1 MRLVVS
7 VFASAFTL
15 ASLGASLPALSQA
28 WPTKVVR
35 VVVPHTAGAP
45 FDAELRQFAQS
56 MSQTFGQPFV
66 LENRDGADGAIGAEA
81 CARSPA
87 DGHTLCA
94 TTSSVI
100 TLNPLVHAK
109 LPYDPE
115 KDFTPIVQVGVLN
128 SAVIA
133 HPSLPANNFR
143 ELIALAKAK
152 PDSITFATMGS
163 TSFGTL
169 LVGWLKAKNGIA
181 LYQVPYK
188 NATQAMTAA
197 LGGEVQT
204 TTYALGQIVP
214 MVKAGKLK
222 ALAIVSSKR
231 SAFLPDVPTLA
242 EEGLDMPIPR
252 NWIGLFAPTG
262 TSREVVNRVNAE
274 VVKVIASPGFRDKFM
289 SARGIEP
296 DEFTAQPADSFA
308 AFLKKDREE
317 YTTIVNAI
325 GLKRQ

>member
-1 MRLVVS
+1 MR
-7 VFASAFTL
+7 FFMAAL
-15 ASLGASLPALSQA
+15 ALGSLPVGVPALAQN
-28 WPTKVVR
+28 WPSKMVR
-35 VVVPHTAGAP
+35 IVVPHTAGAP
-45 FDAELRQFAQS
+45 FDGELRQFAQS
-56 MSQTFGQPFV
+56 MSQSFGQPFV

-81 CARSPA
+81 CAKSAA
-87 DGHTLCA
+87 DGYTLCA

-115 KDFTPIVQVGVLN
+115 KDFTPIVHVGVLN

-143 ELIALAKAK
+143 ELVALAKAK
-152 PDSITFATMGS
+152 PDSISFATMGS

-169 LVGWLKAKNGIA
+169 LVGWLKAKNGVS

-188 NATQAMTAA
+188 NATQGMTAA

-222 ALAIVSSKR
+222 ALAVVSSKR

-242 EEGLDMPIPR
+242 EEGLDMPLPR
-252 NWIGLFAPTG
+252 NWIGMFAPTG
-262 TSREVVNRVNAE
+262 TSREVVNRVNGE
-274 VVKVIASPGFRDKFM
+274 VTKAIGSPGFREKFM
-289 SARGIEP
+289 TARGIEP
-296 DEFTAQPADSFA
+296 DEFTAQSADSFA
-308 AFLKKDREE
+308 AFLKRDREE

-325 GLKRQ
+325 GLKKQ